1 VAGRGWTL
9 ALAWWVAAGL
19 AELTIAILLLANGYW
34 YTIFGTAPA
43 TAVCVYFALKERR
56 RAQSSAGPSQ

>member
-1 VAGRGWTL
+1 VAGRRPSP
-9 ALAWWVAAGL
+9 AMIWWLAAGV

-43 TAVCVYFALKERR
+43 TAACVYFVLRERNR
-56 RAQSSAGPSQ
+56 QHQ